1 MKDFSFKM
9 LEGERWWGGIAFQ
22 AVKMPFNAS
31 SDVTV
36 DLYFRK
42 DLGGFDTTAPFF
54 VSTCGRYLWSED
66 PYVVTFKDG
75 EVRVSEAR
83 SEVTL
88 GEGYGTMRE
97 AYKAACQ
104 KHFPFCGEIPDE
116 RFFSLPQYNTW
127 IELNFFQ
134 TQEAVLKYAHD
145 LIDNGFPAGV
155 LMIDGGWQIDYGL
168 YEFNRM
174 RFPDPKAMTDELHA
188 MGFKVMVWVSPIIAS
203 AGKNFKTLRA
213 KKYLVRDNT
222 GDTAIRKW
230 WSGHSAVLDL
240 SNPDAMAWIDGYFKD
255 LMENYGVDGF
265 KFDAGGPEF
274 YRDDDITFAAENRH
288 DQMRYFVEWGAKY
301 KFNEYRCEWKAA
313 GLPLVSRLQDKVHS
327 WTDRGIN
334 MILPCSL
341 AQGLL
346 GSAYC
351 CPDMI
356 GGGDE
361 VCFVDK
367 DFKGDRELIVRWAQA
382 SALLPMMQFSL
393 APWRVM
399 DGEMLD
405 AVKRTAYLHKEYGPM
420 ILDLARHAAK
430 TGEPIARAMEY
441 CFPGCGFESVVD
453 QFMLGDEVLVAPV
466 LTKETY
472 EREIRFPAGKWK
484 GDDGSIVEGP
494 CTQTVDVPLTR
505 LPYYKKIG

>member
-1 MKDFSFKM
+1 MSMTTK
-9 LEGERWWGGIAFQ
+9 LLPGEHWWGGNAFQ
-22 AVKMPFNAS
+22 AMEMPFHEGSNT
-31 SDVTV
+31 DV

-42 DLGGFDTTAPFF
+42 KMGGFDTTAPFF
-54 VSTCGRYLWSED
+54 VSSCGRYLWSEEPD
-66 PYVVTFKDG
+66 VVTFREG
-75 EVRVSEAR
+75 TLTVSEERA
-83 SEVTL
+83 EVIL

-104 KHFPFCGEIPDE
+104 KHFPFTGEIPDE
-116 RFFSLPQYNTW
+116 LFFSVPQYNTW
-127 IELNFFQ
+127 IELNVNQ
-134 TQEAVLKYAHD
+134 TQEGVLKYAHD
-145 LIDNGFPAGV
+145 LLDNGFPAGI
-155 LMIDGGWQIDYGL
+155 LMIDGGWQTDYGI
-168 YEFNRM
+168 YTFNKL

-203 AGKNFKTLRA
+203 AGKNFKELRA

-240 SNPDAMAWIDGYFKD
+240 SNPAAVEWINGYFQD
-255 LMENYGVDGF
+255 LIETYGVDGF

-274 YRDDDITFAAENRH
+274 YRDDDITFAAKNRH
-288 DQMRYFVEWGAKY
+288 DQMHYFTKWGQKY

-313 GLPLVSRLQDKVHS
+313 GLPLVSRLQDKMHS

-334 MILPCSL
+334 MILPSTL

-351 CPDMI
+351 CPDMV

-361 VCFVDK
+361 VCFAGE
-367 DFKGDRELIVRWAQA
+367 FSGDRELIVRWAQA
-382 SALLPMMQFSL
+382 NALLPMMQFSL
-393 APWRVM
+393 APWRVLE
-399 DGEMLD
+399 GEMLET
-405 AVKRTAYLHKEYGPM
+405 VRNTARIHAEFGPYILGLAKESS
-420 ILDLARHAAK
+420 K
-430 TGEPIARAMEY
+430 TGEPLARTMDY
-441 CFPGCGFESVVD
+441 NYPGHGYEKILD

-472 EREIRFPAGKWK
+472 QRTVEIPEGKWQA
-484 GDDGSIVEGP
+484 DDGSIVEGR
-494 CTQTVDVPLTR
+494 CTITVDVPLTR
-505 LPYYKKIG
+505 LPYFKRIG